1 MRMNKLALAMMLLA
15 GATSVSTAMAAEST
29 AAGPAVNTLIQP
41 DQQPASSEAPAVTAT
56 HEASQQADDSVAT
69 TPSNPGSAEQPSVA
83 AVPEASAAPV
93 SQEAAA
99 SAPVQPQPEIDQP
112 SPVVNPSAE
121 AACVAEKSEPQPAVT
136 DRNATQKFSQTPVA
150 EPPFTPEQE
159 ARIGELAK
167 AYLLKHPELLIE
179 VDQKLQ
185 KIQYDEQMKA
195 MTTAAIQHQD
205 ELLND
210 NTVPAIVPE
219 GAKVAVI
226 EFFDYQCSVCARQAP
241 IIQSLM
247 KNNPQVRFIFKE
259 WPIFGYRWKPSFQ
272 AAETGLRIWQ
282 QKGGDAYMKYH
293 NALFASGHVEGAL
306 TQKDITKAV
315 SAAGAG
321 KLKSN
326 DMLGTLSRTDILA
339 KNTGFQGTPAMIVMP
354 LSGATAET
362 VTIYPGGAMEEML
375 QSAIN
380 KALGQA
386 GK

>member
-1 MRMNKLALAMMLLA
+1 MTINKLALAMMLLA
-15 GATSVSTAMAAEST
+15 GATSASTAIAAES
-29 AAGPAVNTLIQP
+29 AAADPAVNPLIQP
-41 DQQPASSEAPAVTAT
+41 DQQTASSDAPAATAT
-56 HEASQQADDSVAT
+56 HEASQQADDSGAT
-69 TPSNPGSAEQPSVA
+69 MPSNPGSAEQPSVG

-99 SAPVQPQPEIDQP
+99 SAPVQPQPEINQS

-121 AACVAEKSEPQPAVT
+121 AASVAEKSEPQPAVT
-136 DRNATQKFSQTPVA
+136 DRDATQKFAQTPAA

-159 ARIGELAK
+159 TRIGELAK
-167 AYLLKHPELLIE
+167 AYLLKHPELLNE

-210 NTVPAIVPE
+210 NTVPAIGPE
-219 GAKVAVI
+219 DAKVAVI

-259 WPIFGYRWKPSFQ
+259 WPIFGYRWKHSFQ

-282 QKGGDAYMKYH
+282 QKGGDAYIKYH
-293 NALFASGHVEGAL
+293 NALFASGHIEGAL
-306 TQKDITKAV
+306 TQKDITKAASV
-315 SAAGAG
+315 AGAS

-326 DMLGTLSRTDILA
+326 NMLGTLSHTDILA
-339 KNTGFQGTPAMIVMP
+339 KKTGFQGTPAMIVMP
-354 LSGATAET
+354 LSDATAET

-380 KALGQA
+380 KASGQA
-386 GK
+386 GD